1 MSSVCPKQ
9 TLPALI
15 ETAQRY
21 GYEGIEFRV
30 EWDHA
35 HGIELDATPAQLAEA
50 RQRLADA
57 GIAASC
63 VATSVRFNAPDPA
76 DHLPQRETLRRY
88 IELAQQIGAP
98 VIRTFSDSLPEDDP
112 QALERVLALAAA
124 SYADVDAWAQAHDV
138 VVLVETHTNMKGQ
151 WAKQILDQAGATN
164 LAVLWHIGHHLQ
176 RGQSVDEAYSFIRGH
191 VRHLHF
197 TALADDPYVS
207 DADNQRCF
215 DLLARDGFDGFF
227 SVEIINPDDPEA
239 VLAHHIA
246 KYKAFAG

>member
-9 TLPALI
+9 TLPELI
-15 ETAQRY
+15 KTAQRH

-30 EWDHA
+30 EWGHA

-50 RQRLADA
+50 RRMLADA
-57 GIAASC
+57 GLAASC
-63 VATSVRFNAPDPA
+63 VATSVRFNSPDPA
-76 DHLPQRETLRRY
+76 AHLPQRETLRRY
-88 IELAQQIGAP
+88 IELAQQVGVP
-98 VIRTFSDSLPEDDP
+98 VIRTFSDALPEDDP
-112 QALERVLALAAA
+112 QALETVLRLA
-124 SYADVDAWAQAHDV
+124 SESSADVDAWAQEHDV

-176 RGQSVDEAYSFIRGH
+176 RGQGVDEAYSFIRGH
-191 VRHLHF
+191 VRHVHF
-197 TALADDPYVS
+197 AAKADDAYVT
-207 DADNQRCF
+207 DADNRRSF
-215 DLLARDGFDGFF
+215 ELLARDGFDGFF

-239 VLAHHIA
+239 VLTHHIA